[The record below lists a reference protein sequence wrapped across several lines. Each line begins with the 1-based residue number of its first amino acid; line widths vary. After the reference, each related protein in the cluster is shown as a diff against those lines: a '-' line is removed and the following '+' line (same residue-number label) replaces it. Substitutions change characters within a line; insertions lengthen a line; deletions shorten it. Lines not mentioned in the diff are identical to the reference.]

1 MPRPQRK
8 LSRLDWFVLA
18 GLIGAAVF
26 LLYRMFFNLNYN
38 WNWGIIPTYLLRFD
52 AERQRWVANALLE
65 GLLTTIR
72 LSVWGMVLALGLG
85 IILGVMRVATRLAPR
100 LISRLYIEFIRNTPA
115 LVLVFLFYY
124 FVNDRLLSHFE
135 IDALVRR
142 SPPYVHEF
150 LTLAAG
156 DPTLIS
162 PFISGAMTIGLFQAA
177 YIAEIVR
184 AGIQAI
190 PVGQWEASRS
200 LGLPKIL
207 VLRLVILPQAIRI
220 MLPPLAGEFINTI
233 KYSSI
238 VSIISIQELTFQGLQ
253 VMASTQAT
261 IEIWIT
267 VTAMYL
273 ALCLSLS
280 LAVQRLERKY
290 RRILH

>member
-1 MPRPQRK
+1 MPRLQRQ
-8 LSRLDWFVLA
+8 LGRLDWFVLA

-38 WNWGIIPTYLLRFD
+38 WNWGIIPTYLVRYD
-52 AERQRWVANALLE
+52 DEQQRWVANALLE
-65 GLLTTIR
+65 GLVTTIR
-72 LSVWGMVLALGLG
+72 LSVWGMLLALALGV
-85 IILGVMRVATRLAPR
+85 ILGVMRVATRLAPR
-100 LISRLYIEFIRNTPA
+100 LLSRVYIEFIRNTPA

-135 IDALVRR
+135 IDALIRHSPAAVRR
-142 SPPYVHEF
+142 A

-184 AGIQAI
+184 AGIQSI
-190 PVGQWEASRS
+190 PAGQWEASRS
-200 LGLPKIL
+200 LGLPKFL
-207 VLRLVILPQAIRI
+207 VLRLVILPQAIRV

-238 VSIISIQELTFQGLQ
+238 VSIISIQELTFQGMQ

-267 VTAMYL
+267 ITAMYL
-273 ALCLSLS
+273 VLCLGLS
-280 LAVQRLERKY
+280 LAVHRLERKY
-290 RRILH
+290 RRTLH